1 MIYNLL
7 SFSLV
12 VSRFAAATTVCSY
25 PIRSDNAD
33 LVAVLGSS
41 YSAGPGL
48 IKNAGA
54 ILADMFAEDAGLSQ
68 PFDNYAN
75 CSKSSTDVTD
85 VPNHAKLLGG
95 LKYKAI
101 MITSGGNDLNY
112 VSCLIT
118 PTQEN
123 CGNTIDESTFITRY
137 TAALDSIRDNTSQ
150 DTPIFI
156 ITYIQAIGPQ
166 TMCNCNVNPCDLCPN
181 QATVSEATYT
191 KTVNW
196 TVDAYNTWKS
206 NNSGRSITLV
216 PMRQYSSSSPV
227 KHYVGQ
233 NSPWISGSTPPA
245 PGDGE
250 TWHPNKAGHT
260 FIANAVFNLT
270 KGLPIVPQ

>member
-1 MIYNLL
+1 ML
-7 SFSLV
+7 
-12 VSRFAAATTVCSY
+12 
-25 PIRSDNAD
+25 
-33 LVAVLGSS
+33 
-41 YSAGPGL
+41 
-48 IKNAGA
+48 
-54 ILADMFAEDAGLSQ
+54 AEDAGLSQ
-68 PFDNYAN
+68 PFNNYAN
-75 CSKSSTDVTD
+75 CSISGTNVTD

-112 VSCLIT
+112 VSCLLT
-118 PTQEN
+118 PTLDY
-123 CGNTIDESTFITRY
+123 CGDTIDESTFITRY

-150 DTPIFI
+150 DTPIYV
-156 ITYIQAIGPQ
+156 ITYIQAIGQQ
-166 TMCNCNVNPCDLCPN
+166 TACQCNVNPCDLCPN
-181 QATVSEATYT
+181 QASVSEATYT

-216 PMRQYSSSSPV
+216 PMRQYSSGSPI

-245 PGDGE
+245 PGNGAI
-250 TWHPNKAGHT
+250 WHPNKAGHT

-270 KGLPIVPQ
+270 KGLPIVSQ

>member
-1 MIYNLL
+1 MLFNLL
-7 SFSLV
+7 SFSLA
-12 VSRFAAATTVCSY
+12 VSTFAAATTVCNY
-25 PIRSDNAD
+25 AIRSDEAE
-33 LVAVLGSS
+33 LVAVFGSS

-48 IKNAGA
+48 ISNAGA
-54 ILADMFAEDAGLSQ
+54 ILADMLAEDAGLSQ
-68 PFDNYAN
+68 PFNNYAN
-75 CSKSSTDVTD
+75 CSMSGTNVTD

-112 VSCLIT
+112 VSCLFT
-118 PTQEN
+118 PTLDY
-123 CGNTIDESTFITRY
+123 CGDTIDESTFITRY
-137 TAALDSIRDNTSQ
+137 TSALDSIRDNTSQ
-150 DTPIFI
+150 DTPIYV
-156 ITYIQAIGPQ
+156 ITYIQAIGQQ
-166 TMCNCNVNPCDLCPN
+166 TVCQCNVNPCDLCTN

-196 TVDAYNTWKS
+196 TVDAYNRWKS

-216 PMRQYSSSSPV
+216 PMRQYSSGSPV

-233 NSPWISGSTPPA
+233 NSPWISGSIPPA
-245 PGDGE
+245 PGNGQI
-250 TWHPNKAGHT
+250 WHPNKAGHT